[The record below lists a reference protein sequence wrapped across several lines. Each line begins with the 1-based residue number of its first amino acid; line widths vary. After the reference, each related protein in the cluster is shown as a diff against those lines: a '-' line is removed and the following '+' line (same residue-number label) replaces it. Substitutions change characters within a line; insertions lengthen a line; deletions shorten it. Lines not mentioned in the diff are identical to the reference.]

1 MWTDTLIKT
10 LRREATRWRWTAI
23 WSHHGGDLHGTSQ
36 KRELHIEIEYA
47 RSMWAYTVKERIRKE
62 WVITT
67 DGHCR
72 SVEDLTA
79 IILSAAA

>member
-1 MWTDTLIKT
+1 
-10 LRREATRWRWTAI
+10 
-23 WSHHGGDLHGTSQ
+23 
-36 KRELHIEIEYA
+36 
-47 RSMWAYTVKERIRKE
+47 MWAYTVKERIRKE